1 MKIKPLN
8 FNRVSSLLRF
18 FLAHQKTSASEA
30 KKRLKKVYRAK
41 CREPSDIWEHLPRL
55 QKLAKEC
62 ATVTEIGVRGLVSTW
77 AILQGLAENSSSSCS
92 YIGIDIALPPKDS
105 LNLALELAE
114 ESGISFQFWNASDMT
129 IDILPTELLFIDS
142 LHTYAHLTYELEK
155 FSNKVGKYIALHD
168 TSGPW
173 GEHDDSEYNGNYS
186 EYPYYIDRTKRG
198 LWAAVEDFLDRHP
211 EWILSKRYFNNNGFT
226 ILKRISD

>member
-1 MKIKPLN
+1 MKIKTLISDL
-8 FNRVSSLLRF
+8 FSFL
-18 FLAHQKTSASEA
+18 LAHKGAPATQS
-30 KKRLKKVYRAK
+30 KKRLKKVYQAK

-55 QKLAKEC
+55 QKLAKES
-62 ATVTEIGVRGLVSTW
+62 ATVTEIGIRGMVSSW
-77 AILQGLAENSSSSCS
+77 AILQGLEENPSSSRS
-92 YIGIDIALPPKDS
+92 YIGIDIALPPQDS

-114 ESGISFQFWNASDMT
+114 ASGISFQFWHASDMT

-155 FSNKVGKYIALHD
+155 FSSKVNKYIALHD

-186 EYPYYIDRTKRG
+186 EYPAYIDRTKRG
-198 LWAAVEDFLDRHP
+198 LWPAVEDFLARHP
-211 EWILSKRYFNNNGFT
+211 EWILSERYFNNNGFT